1 MDFDNQSMTL
11 EEAITIIREIDPN
24 AEETNSRRAETLILQ
39 AVHQGAEVKF
49 PTDIMNAADVV
60 PVVRCKDCV
69 YYDTVGCTDGFGW
82 CEGTMVNTGT
92 HDNFFCAEG
101 KKKEEA

>member
-1 MDFDNQSMTL
+1 MADGYIKRSDALQFVFDACTECMEACEEFDGIHADCHQCLL
-11 EEAITIIREIDPN
+11 E
-24 AEETNSRRAETLILQ
+24 
-39 AVHQGAEVKF
+39 GVKLKLR
-49 PTDIMNAADVV
+49 DIPAADVV